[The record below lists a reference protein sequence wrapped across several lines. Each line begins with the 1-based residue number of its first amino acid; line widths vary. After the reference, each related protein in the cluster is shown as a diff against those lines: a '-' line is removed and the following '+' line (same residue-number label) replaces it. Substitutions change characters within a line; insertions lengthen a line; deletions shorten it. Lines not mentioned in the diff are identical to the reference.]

1 MSFPTI
7 KCDTSS
13 MNVTMTR
20 DIHEPCGS
28 FDWFSN
34 AQVCL
39 IGIALMR
46 EDKTANQQQQFTRR
60 AYL

>member
-1 MSFPTI
+1 M
-7 KCDTSS
+7 KTSS